1 MTWLELYEFL
11 HKKANNSNEIGTVDW
26 NQRVMVHDSETGE
39 ENGCDVWEVTNE
51 DSGQKRLVA
60 AVNDQYFGG

>member
-51 DSGQKRLVA
+51 DSAKSV
-60 AVNDQYFGG
+60 